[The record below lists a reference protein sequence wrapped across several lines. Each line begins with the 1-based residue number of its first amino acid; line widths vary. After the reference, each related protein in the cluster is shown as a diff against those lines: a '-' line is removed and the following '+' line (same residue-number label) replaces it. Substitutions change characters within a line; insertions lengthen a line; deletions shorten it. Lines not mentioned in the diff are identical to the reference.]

1 MNIMTAI
8 KYKYKVGDLVVDKD
22 ENLVG
27 TITET
32 MPEYLAPDDKI
43 HEGPWYTI
51 YFGDQKVTGY
61 AIWHEETVSNCVVI
75 G

>member
-1 MNIMTAI
+1 MTAI
-8 KYKYKVGDLVVDKD
+8 KYEYKVGDLVVDKD
-22 ENLVG
+22 KNLVG

-32 MPEYLAPDDKI
+32 MPEYLAPDDNI

-51 YFGDQKVTGY
+51 YWGDQKGY
-61 AIWHEETVSNCVVI
+61 ALWHEETVSSCTVI

>member
-1 MNIMTAI
+1 MMNIMTAI
-8 KYKYKVGDLVVDKD
+8 KYEYKVGDLVVDKD
-22 ENLVG
+22 KNLVG

-51 YFGDQKVTGY
+51 YWGDQKGY
-61 AIWHEETVSNCVVI
+61 ALWHEETVSSCTVI